1 MQRSYDRVAA
11 SYDATRGLPP
21 EVEAAIAAGFARLA
35 GATPAAPF
43 LEVGVGTGRIALPLV
58 RDGFR
63 YAGVD
68 LSGPMLAGARGKA
81 AGLPGRLLLARADA
95 VALPFAAATFAA
107 GIVVHVFH
115 LVPDWPLALN
125 ELLRVI
131 KPGGRFLYGFE
142 HWLPAGGRYA
152 FDQRWRAILARYGV
166 APGGHG
172 TTDAPVFA
180 ALERLGLR
188 PETTTVAAWQTATTV
203 AATLA
208 GYTSRTFSA
217 SWTIPDDIFA
227 RAGVELAAWAQAHY
241 PDADAALTTA
251 SRFSI
256 THAAVS

>member
-1 MQRSYDRVAA
+1 MGRSFDRVAA
-11 SYDATRGLPP
+11 IYDATRGLSP
-21 EVEAAIAAGFARLA
+21 EVEAAIADGFARLA
-35 GATPAAPF
+35 GATPATTF

-68 LSGPMLAGARGKA
+68 LSGSMLAAAQGKA
-81 AGLPGRLLLARADA
+81 VVLPGCLLLAHADA
-95 VALPFAAATFAA
+95 VALPFAAAAFDA

-115 LVPDWPLALN
+115 LIRNWPLALN

-142 HWLPAGGRYA
+142 HWLPTGGRYA
-152 FDQRWRAILARYGV
+152 FDQQWRAILARYGA

-180 ALERLGLR
+180 TLERRGLR
-188 PETTTVAAWQTATTV
+188 PETTAVAAWQTTTTV
-203 AATLA
+203 ATTLA
-208 GYTSRTFSA
+208 GYTSRTFSS

-227 RAGVELAAWAQAHY
+227 RAGAELAAWAQSHY
-241 PDADAALTTA
+241 PDTDATLTVE